1 MELTFNDYSYLEL
14 SHIRVNNLGVCVTK
28 SLDSDLMVIKTM
40 EQLFL
45 QMK

>member
-1 MELTFNDYSYLEL
+1 MELTFNDYAYLEL
-14 SHIRVNNLGVCVTK
+14 SSIRVNSLGVCITK
-28 SLDSDLMVIKTM
+28 SLDSDLMVIKTL